1 MPPPQSRSS
10 SRKNPSSSNLST
22 RLRSFSKQFLNLSF
36 YKDLLINPN
45 RSIYVMFGL
54 FIIEIFLNIFIIK
67 RTNYTEIDWKAYMQE
82 VEGVVN
88 GTFDYYKLKGDT
100 GPLVYPAG
108 FVYIYMIFYYITN
121 LGRNIRLAQYLF
133 AGLYLI
139 MISVIFYI
147 YNRIAKVPPYAYI
160 FMCLLAYRIHSIF
173 VLRLFNDPIAMTF
186 LYISI
191 VFLLR
196 RQWSI
201 ACILYSLAVSIK
213 MNILLMAP
221 ALFIILLLSVGL
233 RATFQYIFYCAL
245 LQFIFAI
252 PFLLSNSSAYIIRS
266 FDLGR
271 QFFYIWTVNW
281 RLIPEHI
288 FLNRYFHLCL
298 LLLHILVLLYVCRYQ
313 WLKNITTF
321 KELLNYHKNY
331 VLSDDAIVTLM
342 FYSNFIGICFC
353 RSLHYQFYVWYYHML
368 YHLLWS
374 TKSKDIVNLLI
385 LGLIEWSWNVYP
397 STVMSSLILH
407 ICHGYI
413 LFKLLT
419 SLTMKSNMKKIE
431 KKSK

>member
-10 SRKNPSSSNLST
+10 NKNSLSASKFST
-22 RLRSFSKQFLNLSF
+22 RFKLQLKQFLNLSF

-45 RSIYVMFGL
+45 KCIYIMAGL
-54 FIIEIFLNIFIIK
+54 FILEIFLNIFIIK
-67 RTNYTEIDWKAYMQE
+67 KTKYTEIDWQAYMQE

-108 FVYIYMIFYYITN
+108 FVYIYLIFYYITN
-121 LGRNIRLAQYLF
+121 FGNNIRLAQYLF

-139 MISVIFYI
+139 MISAVFYI
-147 YNRIAKVPPYAYI
+147 YYRSAKVPPYAYI
-160 FMCLLAYRIHSIF
+160 FMCLSAYRIHSIF

-196 RQWSI
+196 RQWTI

-221 ALFIILLLSVGL
+221 GLFFILLLSVGL
-233 RATFQYIFYCAL
+233 SQTFKYIFYCGL
-245 LQFIFAI
+245 LQLIFAI
-252 PFLLSNSSAYIIRS
+252 PFLLSNPMAYIIRS

-288 FLNRYFHLCL
+288 FLNRYFHLSL
-298 LLLHILVLLYVCRYQ
+298 LLIHILILFYVCRYQ
-313 WLKNITTF
+313 WLKNIKKF
-321 KELLNYHKNY
+321 NELLNYHHNY
-331 VLSDDAIVTLM
+331 ILSDDTIITFM

-353 RSLHYQFYVWYYHML
+353 RSLHYQFYIWYYHML
-368 YHLLWS
+368 YHLFWS
-374 TKSKDIVNLLI
+374 TNSKDIVNLLI
-385 LGLIEWSWNVYP
+385 LGLIESSWNTYP
-397 STVMSSLILH
+397 STFSSSLMLH

-413 LFKLLT
+413 LIKLLC
-419 SLTMKSNMKKIE
+419 SLTIQTNMKKNE
-431 KKSK
+431 KKVK